1 MANKLNKELQEQI
14 NLRKELLKLSYEEQS
29 KMDES
34 ASTLQSR
41 TDILQKIVSASEGAL
56 SAEEKSAQYAS
67 IRSDLE
73 EKIQHYKGIG
83 HTVQADSYALEL
95 EVLKTKEDQLE
106 AQSNVNGALKE
117 AGDSLL
123 GGMIT
128 KGEQLAETLKKPGG
142 LLVIGLTAAVALLMT
157 FSKTT
162 DKIGEKFGALGVNN
176 LSQELREANVVAA
189 GLGRSIDDVGNS
201 LQALADDFG
210 VITQG
215 SKDLLNSITETS
227 VAIGMSNDEGAKL
240 FGTLKSIVGLSDI
253 QAENLAKQTALLADQ
268 EGLIPSTVMRDVAD
282 SSEEVAKFTKDGGK
296 NIMRAAIEA
305 RKLGMSLSQAA
316 SMAEGLLDFESSIE
330 KSMEASLMLGR
341 RVNLDRAR
349 QLSLA
354 GDMEGA
360 LKEMLKE
367 VGSEAEFNRLN
378 VLQRQSLAEALGT
391 NVSQLTKMVQLQGKS
406 TNEMSKLTDMKIE
419 DLVAEDAIS
428 NMTMLNNTMK
438 KISANIQAAIGG
450 FLQFMGITSESS
462 TASDILKLALMA
474 VGAGLI
480 FVGVSALASA
490 MKIKLMSKI
499 LGKSGTGLAT
509 FAATGSAAIPLLLTI
524 AGVGLA
530 IAAVIAAVGFA
541 FEKIGSGI
549 KMVLEGFASLA
560 EVAGNLIIQLGE
572 NLTFGM
578 ILKIGA
584 LALALTGL
592 AAALMLVGV
601 AGVFALP
608 ALLSLYAVGLLP
620 GAPTAEATSAAA
632 ASDGTD
638 DNKPKPVVD
647 ELLEAKVMTLQEEVT
662 GLRDDM
668 RKYFGPGGEA
678 YSGIETA
685 HQRALENFS

>member
-360 LKEMLKE
+360 LKEMLKQ

>member
-14 NLRKELLKLSYEEQS
+14 NLRKELLELSYKEQS
-29 KMDES
+29 AIDES
-34 ASTLQSR
+34 SSTLQSR

-73 EKIQHYKGIG
+73 DQIQHYKGIG
-83 HTVQADSYALEL
+83 HSVQANSYALEL
-95 EVLKTKEDQLE
+95 EVLKTKENQLE

-128 KGEQLAETLKKPGG
+128 KGEQLAETMKKPGG
-142 LLVIGLTAAVALLMT
+142 MLVIGLAAAVALLLT

-162 DKIGEKFGALGVNN
+162 DKIGEKFGALGVKN
-176 LSQELREANVVAA
+176 LSQELREANVTAV
-189 GLGRSIDDVGNS
+189 GLGRSIDDVGDS
-201 LQALADDFG
+201 LQTLADTFG
-210 VITQG
+210 VVTQN

-227 VAIGMSNDEGAKL
+227 VAIGMSNTEGAQL
-240 FGTLKSIVGLSDI
+240 FGTLKSIVGLSDQ

-268 EGLIPSTVMRDVAD
+268 EGLIPSTIMKDVAN
-282 SSEEVAKFTKDGGK
+282 SSEDVAKFTKDGGK

-305 RKLGMSLSQAA
+305 RKLGLNLSQAA
-316 SMAEGLLDFESSIE
+316 GMAEGLLDFETSIE
-330 KSMEASLMLGR
+330 KTMEASLLIGR
-341 RVNLDRAR
+341 NINLDKAR

-354 GDMEGA
+354 GDMGGA
-360 LKEMLKE
+360 LKEMLKQ
-367 VGSEAEFNRLN
+367 VGSEAKFNKLN
-378 VLQRQSLAEALGT
+378 VLQRQSLAEALNT
-391 NVSQLTKMVQLQGKS
+391 DVASLTKMVQLQGKS
-406 TNEMSKLTDMKIE
+406 TNEMAKLTDMKVE
-419 DLVAEDAIS
+419 ELVAEDAIS
-428 NMTMLNNTMK
+428 NMSMLNNTIK
-438 KISANIQAAIGG
+438 KISANIQSAIGG
-450 FLQFMGITSESS
+450 FLQFMGITAESS
-462 TASDILKLALMA
+462 TGSDILKLALMA

-490 MKIKLMSKI
+490 MKIKIMSKI
-499 LGKSGTGLAT
+499 LGKSGKGLAE
-509 FAATGSAAIPLLLTI
+509 FAMTGSAAIPLLLTI

-530 IAAVIAAVGFA
+530 LAAVIAAVGFA
-541 FEKIGSGI
+541 FKNIGEGI
-549 KMVLEGFASLA
+549 KFAMEGFSSLTK
-560 EVAGNLIIQLGE
+560 VAGDLIVQLGE

-601 AGVFALP
+601 AGVLALP
-608 ALLSLYAVGLLP
+608 ALLSLSMFGLLP
-620 GAPTAEATSAAA
+620 GSPGSDTKTAGATS
-632 ASDGTD
+632 
-638 DNKPKPVVD
+638 DNVEDTRPKPVVD
-647 ELLEAKVMTLQEEVT
+647 ELLEAKVVTLQQEVT

-668 RKYFGPGGEA
+668 RKYFGVGGEVYA
-678 YSGIETA
+678 GIELA

>member
-305 RKLGMSLSQAA
+305 RKLVMSLSQAA

-360 LKEMLKE
+360 LKEMLKQ

>member
-360 LKEMLKE
+360 LKEMLKQ
-367 VGSEAEFNRLN
+367 VGTEAEFNRLN

>member
-305 RKLGMSLSQAA
+305 RKLGLSVSQAA

-360 LKEMLKE
+360 LKEMLKQ

>member
-73 EKIQHYKGIG
+73 EKIQHYKDIG

-189 GLGRSIDDVGNS
+189 GLGRSLDDVGNS
-201 LQALADDFG
+201 LQTLADDFG

-360 LKEMLKE
+360 LKEMLKQ

-378 VLQRQSLAEALGT
+378 VLERQSLAEALGT

-560 EVAGNLIIQLGE
+560 EVAGNLIVQLGE

>member
-73 EKIQHYKGIG
+73 EKIQHYKDIG

-189 GLGRSIDDVGNS
+189 GLGRSLDDVGNS
-201 LQALADDFG
+201 LQTLADDFG

-296 NIMRAAIEA
+296 NIMRAAVEA

-360 LKEMLKE
+360 LKEMLKQ

-378 VLQRQSLAEALGT
+378 VLERQSLAEALGT

-560 EVAGNLIIQLGE
+560 EVAGNLIVQLGE